1 MRTAE
6 SVTTVAI
13 FVYFC
18 YASWMPNSTSFPT
31 VLVTFGF
38 MLALGILVV
47 ERIIRG
53 SRRSGVAGP
62 GEE

>member
-1 MRTAE
+1 MRTAK

-13 FVYFC
+13 FVYLC
-18 YASWMPNSTSFPT
+18 YASWILNSVSFAT

-47 ERIIRG
+47 ERVIRG

-62 GEE
+62 GEG